1 MTLLEK
7 YQKQIIKAAE
17 EFAKGE
23 FDLETALSYDKNPTF
38 PTDII
43 KKAGELGFLGI
54 HIDESYGG
62 GNLSYFES
70 VLVGEKLASIDS
82 TFALSIIYSQL
93 GAEAIFL
100 FGTEEQKKDLLPQLL
115 AGEKFI
121 SSNLGSIFSLLLG
134 EKQIDKLNV
143 TKKENG
149 FEIQGEIRYVP
160 YASYANHLILA
171 IDRYLLDQK
180 SGVGLFVLSMEN
192 NIKIIPEPKGL
203 GWNMIPRYKVKLE
216 GTIVNEENFVGKGL
230 FSMDDLKRYIISE
243 AIMLAS
249 IGIGIGS
256 ASIKKGVEHIKLREQ
271 FRKKLMEFPAIRDK
285 VSDMI
290 LKLNSTKYLTY
301 EASKIISNQKKGLKS
316 KKIDK
321 LLNLALCAKY
331 MSAQLAKEIA
341 DHAIQLLG
349 GYGYMREYHVERYYR
364 DAKCLELYGGDKY
377 KLRELIFQTGV

>member
-115 AGEKFI
+115 AGERFI

-149 FEIQGEIRYVP
+149 FEIQGEIRNIP

-180 SGVGLFVLSMEN
+180 SGVGLFLLSMEN

-230 FSMDDLKRYIISE
+230 FSISDLKRYIISE

-290 LKLNSTKYLTY
+290 LKLNSTRYLTY

>member
-115 AGEKFI
+115 VGEKFI
-121 SSNLGSIFSLLLG
+121 SSNLGSIYSLLLG

-149 FEIQGEIRYVP
+149 FEIQGEIRNIP

-192 NIKIIPEPKGL
+192 NIKIIPESKGL

-230 FSMDDLKRYIISE
+230 FSISDLKRYIISE

-290 LKLNSTKYLTY
+290 LKLNSTRYLTY